1 MDKSNPLLFDPPHIL
16 PADVGLTPKCEKC
29 GDALGSPYYIMIG
42 IPPSPLMI
50 DAFPCKNIDEEKDDI
65 VKSIMYIIQYETD
78 IYKLSKNKWIF
89 SEQNIMSSK
98 TRVCSQCF
106 GECTRPHG
114 LNVLPRH
121 GNTLYR
127 IRVVQSAVQE
137 YQRRHTSLESSM
149 SDYEKYIIT
158 LPERT
163 SIQWDPFGEVD
174 EDNYDYVYFEDDMW
188 ENLKVALIP
197 DYKSEIYDTGAL
209 SQEFRTDFIHDKSRL
224 IPNDQ
229 ELTRWMRKKI
239 NGYDK
244 TIQYCKIFSNPK
256 RREVF
261 TFDQNSKMNYTTE
274 NTKYTVVVHYST
286 PKGYWEEF
294 DI

>member
-1 MDKSNPLLFDPPHIL
+1 MDKNNQLLFDPPHIL
-16 PADVGLTPKCEKC
+16 PSDVVLTPKCEKC

-50 DAFPCKNIDEEKDDI
+50 DAFPCESIDEEKD
-65 VKSIMYIIQYETD
+65 VGKSIMNAIQYEANISD
-78 IYKLSKNKWIF
+78 SESKNHWIF

-98 TRVCSQCF
+98 IRVCSHCF

-114 LNVLPRH
+114 LNVLPRL

-127 IRVVQSAVQE
+127 IRVVRFAVKE
-137 YQRRHTSLESSM
+137 YQRRHTPIEPSM
-149 SDYEKYIIT
+149 SDYEKYIIS
-158 LPERT
+158 LPDRT
-163 SIQWDPFGEVD
+163 SRDWDPFGEVN
-174 EDNYDYVYFEDDMW
+174 EDNYDWVYFAEDME
-188 ENLKVALIP
+188 ENLRIALIP
-197 DYKSEIYDTGAL
+197 DYKSELYDTGAL
-209 SQEFRTDFIHDKSRL
+209 SQEFRTNFIQDKNRL

-244 TIQYCKIFSNPK
+244 RIQYCKVFSNPK
-256 RREVF
+256 KHEVPF
-261 TFDQNSKMNYTTE
+261 FDQIDEIQYPPTY
-274 NTKYTVVVHYST
+274 TKYTVVVHYST
-286 PKGYWEEF
+286 PKGYWEEY